1 MQLSCRNLGALKRKI
16 CDVFVRFMGGDL
28 SLIAAASSATPAF
41 SFCNGWLSLRGEDV
55 PILYYADT
63 DEVWLRAKQ
72 IHTFTGATKIGQT
85 LDRVDEGDKY
95 SLKELIRRK
104 GTPPRVGTFNV
115 PPPDPE
121 ESTQGN
127 ATKGWYVEQP
137 NPQPRGID
145 ARECH
150 QGVVC

>member
-1 MQLSCRNLGALKRKI
+1 MHTRMPKCFEHQRCKTQSILAAA
-16 CDVFVRFMGGDL
+16 MA
-28 SLIAAASSATPAF
+28 IAAASSATPAF

-104 GTPPRVGTFNV
+104 GTPPRAGTFNV

-137 NPQPRGID
+137 TPQPRGID

>member
-41 SFCNGWLSLRGEDV
+41 SFGNGRLSLRGEDV

-104 GTPPRVGTFNV
+104 GMPPRVGSLNDPTHVSCFMK
-115 PPPDPE
+115 PPFH
-121 ESTQGN
+121 
-127 ATKGWYVEQP
+127 AL
-137 NPQPRGID
+137 
-145 ARECH
+145 
-150 QGVVC
+150 